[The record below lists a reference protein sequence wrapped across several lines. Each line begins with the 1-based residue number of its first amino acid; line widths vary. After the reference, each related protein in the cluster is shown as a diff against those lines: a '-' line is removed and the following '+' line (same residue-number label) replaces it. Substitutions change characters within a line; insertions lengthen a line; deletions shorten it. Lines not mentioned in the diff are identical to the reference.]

1 LARPPA
7 RPFDVLAPP
16 GPRPMRDVAF
26 ARTIELRTLW
36 IRAREASISLLD
48 WRRQCHSG
56 PPLRRI
62 GPKDIDSTPV
72 FPRYYSPG
80 LPIFA
85 IPHFQQA
92 IERSKLLKG
101 GHHAD
106 AFVIAKAFV
115 VQGTAVTME
124 GLKPNAAKIPNICQ
138 HFRIPRMSRRE
149 SMEAEGWRF

>member
-1 LARPPA
+1 
-7 RPFDVLAPP
+7 
-16 GPRPMRDVAF
+16 MRDVAF

-80 LPIFA
+80 LPPLGGLA
-85 IPHFQQA
+85 ISPAPAGTLGLSSPRGVGARAVRGRCRTHQRNCSHRA
-92 IERSKLLKG
+92 T
-101 GHHAD
+101 AD
-106 AFVIAKAFV
+106 CA
-115 VQGTAVTME
+115 
-124 GLKPNAAKIPNICQ
+124 
-138 HFRIPRMSRRE
+138 
-149 SMEAEGWRF
+149 